1 MRNVKRPATTTLT
14 GVAPRRTHAARRLP
28 GAMAVAANDNV
39 PAQIVGQVPGY
50 SPAVANEEGYWYS
63 RYSMMTPTMQ
73 SGMGV
78 TIPMDQRFMGMVQQM
93 IASVGA
99 APADPVMPPLNPALL
114 QVIYAGGD
122 PHYVTAPNQMD
133 FGTLRWVGGSL
144 REINDRSHRDHDY
157 QGAGMGEAVSPRCA
171 FWPSG
176 GRLVWFDPAFRRR
189 DARDN
194 GQDSVTGLH
203 RRSRKL

>member
-78 TIPMDQRFMGMVQQM
+78 TIPMDQRFMGMVQHIEHQGEVYSRHFHWLRDF
-93 IASVGA
+93 ALGHVEA
-99 APADPVMPPLNPALL
+99 A
-114 QVIYAGGD
+114 
-122 PHYVTAPNQMD
+122 
-133 FGTLRWVGGSL
+133 
-144 REINDRSHRDHDY
+144 EIFAAID
-157 QGAGMGEAVSPRCA
+157 
-171 FWPSG
+171 
-176 GRLVWFDPAFRRR
+176 
-189 DARDN
+189 
-194 GQDSVTGLH
+194 
-203 RRSRKL
+203 

>member
-28 GAMAVAANDNV
+28 GAMAAAVATILAPLALSSVAVAANDNV

-78 TIPMDQRFMGMVQQM
+78 TIPMDQRFMGMVQHIEHQGEVYSRHFHWLRDF
-93 IASVGA
+93 ALGHVEA
-99 APADPVMPPLNPALL
+99 A
-114 QVIYAGGD
+114 
-122 PHYVTAPNQMD
+122 
-133 FGTLRWVGGSL
+133 
-144 REINDRSHRDHDY
+144 EIFAAID
-157 QGAGMGEAVSPRCA
+157 
-171 FWPSG
+171 
-176 GRLVWFDPAFRRR
+176 
-189 DARDN
+189 
-194 GQDSVTGLH
+194 
-203 RRSRKL
+203 